1 MKVTKTFSPMLLIA
15 AALFTNTAYAY
26 DPGETE
32 VACKKP
38 QFRDFSLPVYSE
50 PEKTE
55 VAPEAAFSF
64 TLSPWTDPNTIQL
77 TAKKQNIDFTVESNS
92 SFHRVN
98 AKLPAAFA
106 GNFVRINSSAKAVLG
121 CSDKIGWLIKVA
133 DQ

>member
-1 MKVTKTFSPMLLIA
+1 MKVTTTFSPILLIA
-15 AALFTNTAYAY
+15 AALFTSTVCAY

-32 VACKKP
+32 IACKKP

-55 VAPEAAFSF
+55 VPPESAFSF
-64 TLSPWTDPNTIQL
+64 TLSPWTDPNTIKL

-92 SFHRVN
+92 SFHRIN
-98 AKLPAAFA
+98 ATLPAAFT
-106 GNFVRINSSAKAVLG
+106 GQFVRINSNANAVLG

-133 DQ
+133 DK